1 MRKIGGGFD
10 NYYFFP
16 GFSVP
21 NYLNMFTKINPT
33 IILGHKEK
41 FILISL
47 SEYHVRLLEQSI
59 ISFIKLCKLLL
70 LKHLY
75 HLLKI

>member
-33 IILGHKEK
+33 IILGPKEK
-41 FILISL
+41 IYLKFSL
-47 SEYHVRLLEQSI
+47 
-59 ISFIKLCKLLL
+59 
-70 LKHLY
+70 
-75 HLLKI
+75 